1 MTIRRI
7 RGVRTQPSFG
17 DSSPT
22 RREGRLAMRFFRSC
36 VLFVAATAS
45 LMAGGSLAVSGGAPA
60 GASPAGITVNCPAD
74 NLQVAIYSAAPGS
87 TLLVNGICT
96 GNFYINKNLT
106 LSGPATLDG
115 GGGPNQYG
123 STLNVA
129 AGNVVLNNLVVQ
141 DGVGIFNI
149 GGGIWNSSQLT
160 LNHSTVTHNTTG
172 QAGGVFNM
180 GQLTLNNSSVSDNTA
195 TDGTGGIFNCGGN
208 PGFESFGL
216 CTGSPSLT
224 LNHSTVSNNVGA
236 VFDGGGI
243 DNDLQAAL
251 TLNFSTVSGNTTNE
265 NGGGIENLGTMT
277 LIGSTVSGNTAG
289 GNGAGIENDGTA
301 TLNLSTLS
309 GNTTVNSNGG
319 GIENRGTA
327 TLNLSTVSGNAGG
340 SGGGIENNGTATLN
354 VSMVSNNSSTGG
366 EGSFSGGG
374 GLSNGLSNTGSTTLN
389 YSIVRANSAAWL
401 GGGIFAGGGPM
412 QINHCIVTGNS
423 AYADGGGLLVWNGP
437 TTVTNSAFSNNFD
450 QGVFIPDSPRGVAVA
465 PANFLGPGS
474 NNPTFTT
481 SHSTYS

>member
-1 MTIRRI
+1 MMLALRSEE
-7 RGVRTQPSFG
+7 RTCGDPS
-17 DSSPT
+17 PPN
-22 RREGRLAMRFFRSC
+22 REGRLAMRFFRSC
-36 VLFVAATAS
+36 VLFVAVTGS
-45 LMAGGSLAVSGGAPA
+45 LMAGGSLAVSGAAPA

-74 NLQVAIYSAAPGS
+74 NLQDAIYSAPASS
-87 TLLVNGICT
+87 TLLVNGTCT

-180 GQLTLNNSSVSDNTA
+180 GQLTLNNSSVTDNTA

-251 TLNFSTVSGNTTNE
+251 TLNFSMVSGNTTNE

-277 LIGSTVSGNTAG
+277 PSVRPCRATPLAATAPGSRMTARRRSTFRRCRATPLSITTAAG
-289 GNGAGIENDGTA
+289 SRITARRRSTSRPCRVTLAGAA
-301 TLNLSTLS
+301 
-309 GNTTVNSNGG
+309 
-319 GIENRGTA
+319 A
-327 TLNLSTVSGNAGG
+327 G
-340 SGGGIENNGTATLN
+340 SGMTERRR
-354 VSMVSNNSSTGG
+354 STCPWYR
-366 EGSFSGGG
+366 
-374 GLSNGLSNTGSTTLN
+374 TTLQLAGRDP
-389 YSIVRANSAAWL
+389 SPVVGGCPTGCPTRA
-401 GGGIFAGGGPM
+401 
-412 QINHCIVTGNS
+412 
-423 AYADGGGLLVWNGP
+423 
-437 TTVTNSAFSNNFD
+437 
-450 QGVFIPDSPRGVAVA
+450 RR
-465 PANFLGPGS
+465 
-474 NNPTFTT
+474 
-481 SHSTYS
+481 HSTIPSCEPTVRHG